1 VKFDLSGVV
10 APAGAGASRP
20 RGRRR
25 VAGLTLVEV
34 LMALFIVALVFGSII
49 QGYITSGKMTEWSG
63 YSLAAQSMG
72 VQVLER
78 VRSATWDPTVN
89 KCEVTNMPMMGSS
102 LQYSTGTVWTNYSGY
117 LTNILDV
124 PWHGNNFVVVTN
136 FVNFRVVS
144 FASNT
149 NVQLIMARVDTVWP
163 FNDWGNYQAR
173 FYTNTVSTYLA
184 PDNPD
189 SSTLGK

>member
-1 VKFDLSGVV
+1 M
-10 APAGAGASRP
+10 
-20 RGRRR
+20 
-25 VAGLTLVEV
+25 TLVEV
-34 LMALFIVALVFGSII
+34 VLALAIVALVFGGII
-49 QGYITSGKMTEWSG
+49 QGYVVSGKMTEWSG
-63 YSLAAQSMG
+63 YSLAAQSVG
-72 VQVLER
+72 VQVLEQ

-89 KCEVTNMPMMGSS
+89 KCEITNMPLLGSS
-102 LQYSTGTVWTNYSGY
+102 LQYSTGSVWTNYSGY

-124 PWHGNNFVVVTN
+124 PWKANRFVVVTN

-144 FASNT
+144 FAVNT
-149 NVQLIMARVDTVWP
+149 NVQMIMARVDTVWP

-173 FYTNTVSTYLA
+173 VYTNTVCTYLS